1 MSAKPTHRH
10 VKTPTV
16 NGRYLSDYME
26 ASERARRTILRGCKY
41 PPIAKLLQHDIA
53 KNFISKM
60 LRSGAPTSDKLS
72 QEATRLR
79 AMMADTPFDRE
90 LLDVNA
96 DVLAAYALTFDAGK
110 LSLDGAI
117 APPTGIKLTIAGVKV
132 NPDVRLGLQRVT
144 KANKVR
150 TGYLTIRYAKGK
162 PLDSKVGMWQS
173 ALLLA
178 ARKLQDQGTEF
189 EPEGALCCTLDAM
202 AGEVIPAPGDA
213 ITRFKN
219 MEAACAT
226 IAGGWANIE
235 PPEGAIFA

>member
-1 MSAKPTHRH
+1 MSAKPTHRY

-53 KNFISKM
+53 KSFISKM
-60 LRSGAPTSDKLS
+60 LRGDSPTSDKLS

-90 LLDVNA
+90 LFDVNA
-96 DVLAAYALTFDAGK
+96 DFLAAYAEVFDAGK
-110 LSLDGAI
+110 MPLAEAI
-117 APPTGIKLTIAGVKV
+117 SPPSGLKVKISGVTV
-132 NPDVRLGLQRVT
+132 NPDARLALQRVT
-144 KANKVR
+144 KANKVK

-162 PLDSKVGMWQS
+162 PLDKGVGMWHS

-178 ARKLQDQGTEF
+178 VRKMQDHDTER
-189 EPEGALCCTLDAM
+189 EADSSLCCTLDAM
-202 AGEVIPAPGDA
+202 SGDLICAPGDA
-213 ITRFKN
+213 VTRFKN

-226 IAGGWANIE
+226 VAGGWENIE
-235 PPEGAIFA
+235 PPDGAIFP

>member
-60 LRSGAPTSDKLS
+60 LRGDSPTSDKLS
-72 QEATRLR
+72 QEATRLK

-96 DVLAAYALTFDAGK
+96 DFLAAYAKVFQTGK
-110 LSLDGAI
+110 LPLEGAS
-117 APPTGIKLTIAGVKV
+117 APPSRLKVKLSGVTV
-132 NPDVRLGLQRVT
+132 NPDVRVSLRRVT
-144 KANKVR
+144 KANKVK

-162 PLDSKVGMWQS
+162 PLDQSVGMWQS
-173 ALLLA
+173 AMLLA
-178 ARKLQDQGTEF
+178 VRKMQDQGTEF
-189 EPEGALCCTLDAM
+189 EAESALCCTLDAVT
-202 AGEVIPAPGDA
+202 GELISAPGDA
-213 ITRFKN
+213 VTRFKN

-226 IAGGWANIE
+226 IFGGWANIE
-235 PPEGAIFA
+235 PPDGAIFT